1 MGSRFPDAGVSQS
14 PDTVIVPDHGIRTLG
29 SFGRNYGL
37 GHPLL
42 GGPVRRAPGPRDPV
56 LSVPTRT
63 PPARKGPHLR
73 SAPLGENGSKR
84 HGRDHE
90 TPAKL
95 TLHKGSQYHFTY
107 RSLEINHRKSSP
119 RFRKGGSSCIDICG
133 RDVAKI
139 DVLSPVVWVD
149 AKFFRFRSPS
159 GKVLHAPADSALEN
173 ADCTNLSTIL

>member
-37 GHPLL
+37 GH
-42 GGPVRRAPGPRDPV
+42 
-56 LSVPTRT
+56 
-63 PPARKGPHLR
+63 
-73 SAPLGENGSKR
+73 
-84 HGRDHE
+84 HGMDHE

-95 TLHKGSQYHFTY
+95 TLCKGSQYYFTH
-107 RSLEINHRKSSP
+107 RRLESNHRKSSP
-119 RFRKGGSSCIDICG
+119 RFRKGLSSCIDICG

-139 DVLSPVVWVD
+139 DVLSFVVRVD
-149 AKFFRFRSPS
+149 PKFFRFQRPS
-159 GKVLHAPADSALEN
+159 GEKLHAPADSALEN

>member
-73 SAPLGENGSKR
+73 SAPLGEDGSKP
-84 HGRDHE
+84 HGMDHE

-95 TLHKGSQYHFTY
+95 TLHKGSQYYFTH
-107 RSLEINHRKSSP
+107 RRLESNHRKSSP
-119 RFRKGGSSCIDICG
+119 RFRKGLSSCIDICG

-139 DVLSPVVWVD
+139 DVLSLVVRVD
-149 AKFFRFRSPS
+149 PKFFRFQSPS
-159 GKVLHAPADSALEN
+159 GEKLHAPADSALEN